1 LLDFFYQT
9 VIDGIT
15 EDGGGGG
22 ETGGIISD
30 GVNTITIQTPQKTL
44 KNFPQSINY
53 LQQPA
58 YNFNIQRLP
67 YVSYYCQRVN
77 LPGISV
83 GSVDFPTKGLR
94 RIPVSGDIVFNNL
107 EIEFFVDEDLQNW
120 LEVMNWLRSIANAE
134 DFTEYTGLQNSYSNA
149 TLIVLNS
156 AMNAKYKVEYRDI
169 IPISLTDINFDTTVS
184 EITPITATVTF
195 EYTTHTITRL

>member
-1 LLDFFYQT
+1 MLDFFYQT

-15 EDGGGGG
+15 EDDGGG

-134 DFTEYTGLQNSYSNA
+134 DFTEYDGMQNSYSNA

-184 EITPITATVTF
+184 EITPITATVAF

>member
-1 LLDFFYQT
+1 MLDFFYQT

-15 EDGGGGG
+15 EDGGGG
-22 ETGGIISD
+22 ETGDGIIES
-30 GVNTITIQTPQKTL
+30 VNTITIRSSQKTL

-120 LEVMNWLRSIANAE
+120 LEVMNWLRSIANAD
-134 DFTEYTGLQNSYSNA
+134 DFTEYTGMQNSYSNA